1 MIYLSANAIIAE
13 EKLTRYL
20 LVQLSKDDKSKFLAS
35 AGYTLA
41 NWCRLEQDL
50 RNQVLTQPAE
60 FLEKTQ
66 FGDKYAI
73 RTALTGPNGTELIV
87 LTIWIVTDNM
97 TKFVTLVP
105 NTGGRS

>member
-1 MIYLSANAIIAE
+1 MYLSANASIAE

-20 LVQLSKDDKSKFLAS
+20 LVQLPKDDKSKFLAS

-41 NWCRLEQDL
+41 NWRNLEQDL

-60 FLEKTQ
+60 FLGKTQ

-73 RTALTGPNGTELIV
+73 QTTLAGPNGNELSV
-87 LTIWIVTDNM
+87 MTIWMVTNDM

-105 NTGGRS
+105 DTGGRS